1 MPLVILALLAS
12 ARCDPGGS
20 WTLGMDLCIDGVESE
35 SSQADGIEAFSAVY
49 VRASVSRALSRTFAA
64 GLSIANASHE
74 FALGEDEIPMGSVE
88 FLPVT
93 AMLLYRPLPGRGFEP
108 RIGAGACA
116 VVFWEKSGSLD
127 SLDLPACV
135 SPAIELG
142 LDWNLSQRLL
152 LGLGARWTWLDTGI
166 ENGGERLTDLSM
178 DVMELSLGGGTR
190 L

>member
-1 MPLVILALLAS
+1 MPVVILALLAS
-12 ARCDPGGS
+12 VDPYGP
-20 WTLGMDLCIDGVESE
+20 WTVGTSLCIDGVESE
-35 SSQADGIEAFSAVY
+35 ASQADGIEAFSAVY
-49 VRASVSRALSRTFAA
+49 VRASVSRALSRI
-64 GLSIANASHE
+64 LSASLSVANASHE
-74 FALGEDEIPMGSVE
+74 FAHGEDEIPMGSVE

-93 AMLLYRPLPGRGFEP
+93 AMLQYRPLPGRGFEP

-178 DVMELSLGGGTR
+178 DVLELSLGIGTR